1 MPAPLPTL
9 DTSGL
14 IYGAPQKADKLLA
27 YFFASNYSQS
37 NTYYGGVKS
46 LAALIQQHADI
57 PLNLE
62 LAVNDAITGLF
73 KAYFDRVSVTVDVSP
88 YDPKD
93 DTKLRIT
100 IGVTFTQDGKEYE
113 LHRYPTTTNRLLDKI
128 EQAYGNP
135 S

>member
-9 DTSGL
+9 DTGGL

-46 LAALIQQHADI
+46 LAALIQQHADT

-62 LAVNDAITGLF
+62 LAISDAVTSLF
-73 KAYFDRVSVTVDVSP
+73 KAYFDQVQATVDVSA

-100 IGVTFTQDGKEYE
+100 IGMTFTQDGKEYE
-113 LHRYPTTTNRLLDKI
+113 LYRYPTSTNKLLDSI
-128 EQAYGNP
+128 ERSFGNEA
-135 S
+135 